1 MGKVKFNGAIKL
13 ARVLDSRMGEHSA
26 PGLLLDFGT
35 IQADGS
41 LVADTFPIPIPP
53 SDYSVCR
60 LLAGLTVDAEDHSFQ
75 GSLPK
80 LRPGD
85 RVLVAWVQQQE
96 PVVVDVVKK
105 ASGG

>member
-1 MGKVKFNGAIKL
+1 MGKVKFNGVAKL

-26 PGLLLDFGT
+26 PGLLLDFGS
-35 IQADGS
+35 IQTDGS
-41 LVADTFPIPIPP
+41 LVADTFPVPIPK

-60 LLAGLTVDAEDHSFQ
+60 LLAGLPVATEDHSFQ

-85 RVLVAWVQQQE
+85 RVLVAWVQQE